1 MVGKKI
7 KGGFVVKKLVTLLL
21 SLMLI
26 CSNFTTTAAEDV
38 VKESPY
44 LTAKVEAGELPPL
57 AERIPVNPLVSTQGA
72 VDAVYG
78 GQMEL
83 AFNTAT
89 SAEYGWMNKAY
100 VLKSDGLGSTSE
112 LPVGNLVDDW
122 SVSEDAKVYT
132 FHIREGLKWSDGVP
146 VTTEDV
152 RFWWEDVV
160 NNEAITP
167 TINSMWQIN
176 GKLMELEIVDE
187 FTFVCTFADSY
198 ILFPWQLSL
207 AWQSE
212 VMFFLP
218 SHYLKNLHIDYADR
232 NQLTAACEAAGYTID
247 DWAEYYIAYGW
258 GPDGPNN
265 LLTAKIGCPT
275 LNPYVITGNPSVG
288 VYIAERNPY
297 YWEVDELG
305 RQLPYIDTVRIT
317 QVADVSTLLMKIMA
331 GEIDYARESM
341 AISDYSML
349 KQNEANGG
357 YLALPMKSHDAMF
370 WHFNY
375 GYTLDEEWRQ
385 IVNTREF
392 RQALNMAIDRDNIID
407 NVYLD
412 LAEKPTHFPSEYD
425 VDKANELLDAMG
437 MDKRDAEGYRMMP
450 SGKPFAI
457 EHLYAEYGSDFT
469 QVLQIVQQNWAD
481 IGIRMTPKIADGS
494 LITQLNNASEIQ
506 TRMFFV
512 DFPVYVGNP
521 VMWDWSIPI
530 RASLRYQV
538 YYNTTGTDGEAPEGD
553 VLDIYQKTFAMK
565 AATSLEEVATIWA
578 EIQELLYDS
587 VFWFLPIENKVAPV
601 IYSDRMHNIVENDYM
616 IVSNMNLLYTYI
628 AE

>member
-1 MVGKKI
+1 M
-7 KGGFVVKKLVTLLL
+7 KKLVALLL
-21 SLMLI
+21 SLVLI
-26 CSNFTTTAAEDV
+26 CSGLSVAMAEDV

-44 LTAKVEAGELPPL
+44 LTAKVDAGELPPL
-57 AERIPVNPLVSTQGA
+57 EERLPLRPYVNDKGVAE
-72 VDAVYG
+72 AVYG

-83 AFNTAT
+83 AFNTTT
-89 SAEYGWMNKAY
+89 SSEYSWMNKAY

-112 LPVGNLVDDW
+112 LPVGNLVEEW

-132 FHIREGLKWSDGVP
+132 FKIREGLKWSDGVP

-160 NNEAITP
+160 NNPAITP

-187 FTFVCTFADSY
+187 YNFVCTFADSY

-218 SHYLKNLHIDYADR
+218 SHYLKNLHIDYADKE
-232 NQLTAACEAAGYTID
+232 QLTADCEANGYTIE
-247 DWAEYYIAYGW
+247 DWAEYFVAYGW
-258 GPDGPNN
+258 GPDGPNA
-265 LLTAKIGCPT
+265 LLTAKIGLPVLT
-275 LNPYVITGNPSVG
+275 PYRVVENPSVG

-297 YWEVDELG
+297 YWEVDEQG
-305 RQLPYIDTVRIT
+305 RQLPYIDTIRIT
-317 QVADVSTLLMKIMA
+317 QVADVSTLLMKIMS
-331 GEIDYARESM
+331 GEVDYARESM
-341 AISDYSML
+341 AISDYPML

-392 RQALNMAIDRDNIID
+392 RQALNMAIDRDNILD
-407 NVYLD
+407 NVYLG
-412 LAEKPTHFPSEYD
+412 LAEKPYHFPSEYD
-425 VDKANELLDAMG
+425 VAKANELLDSIG
-437 MDKRDAEGYRMMP
+437 MDQRDADGYRMTP

-494 LITQLNNASEIQ
+494 MITQLNNASEIQ

-512 DFPVYVGNP
+512 DFPVYDGNP

-538 YYNTTGTDGEAPEGD
+538 YYNTTGTEGEAPEGD
-553 VLDIYQKTFAMK
+553 VLELYQKTFDMK
-565 AATSLEEVATIWA
+565 AATSLEEVGTIWS
-578 EIQELLYDS
+578 EIQQLLHDS

-601 IYSDRMHNIVENDYM
+601 IYSGRMNNIVEDDFM
-616 IVSNMNLLYTYI
+616 IVSNMELIYTYI